1 MAYFID
7 HTKMKLFE
15 TQAAT
20 NTIFKPDHELQNS
33 TVQNISNL
41 SSFCKKSPYRTH
53 RIYSYSLKHSKHHY
67 LGLTDTINIYILILH
82 PE

>member
-1 MAYFID
+1 MSNFIGY
-7 HTKMKLFE
+7 TKMKLFE

-20 NTIFKPDHELQNS
+20 NMIFKPDHELQNS

-53 RIYSYSLKHSKHHY
+53 RIYSYSLKQQTPLRIYGHYKHIFLY
-67 LGLTDTINIYILILH
+67 CIRINV
-82 PE
+82 